1 MVWVVVGG
9 LLVLVPI
16 IGFII
21 YVRARKL
28 FREAKNYERSFKM
41 VPLLIHLPP
50 LSDDIDSET
59 RDARD
64 VADENISR
72 ATTLYNIIASTATK
86 GFKSKFY
93 GQRHVA
99 IEIVAVDGFV
109 HFYLAVPLPLVA
121 VVEQAVTSAYPSAR
135 LEEVAD
141 HNIFSPVGKLS
152 GTAGGEIV
160 LKESFAYPIGTYQ
173 EIKRDTM
180 QSLLNSLS
188 SLQNE
193 DGVGIQILFRPAHSD
208 WTKQAKTI
216 ASKKRK
222 GQDKKSSS
230 AGWDLIKNIAIAPAR
245 PPEYKEGK
253 DEQKPLSSLDQSI
266 VDAIDEKTRSAGFE
280 VLIRVVASSNLYQ
293 RAQTIQSNIV
303 ATFSLYDSP
312 GRNGFKFIPA
322 KDIERFVQGYIMRIF
337 PQESSKN
344 ILNTTELATLFHF
357 PDQKSIPTTQLER
370 QQSKQTDGPRNV
382 SDQGITLGYNI
393 FRGAKKKINLD
404 PHDRKRHMY
413 IIGQTGTGKSV
424 FLKNCA
430 VQDMLNGDGFC
441 FIDPHGDAVE
451 ELLAMVPRERTEDI
465 IYFCPSD
472 MDYPMG
478 LNIFEFHKPEQ
489 KDFLIQ
495 EAINMLVKLYDP
507 NNQGIIGPRYE
518 HLFRNAAQT
527 VMAGPD
533 PNVTGGTLIDLPKLF
548 NDKEFVAEKLKYV
561 KDQVVLDFWQKEMPA
576 SERSNDFGEVKSWF
590 VSKFGAFLS
599 NEMMR
604 NIIGQQRSSF
614 NLREIMDNKK
624 ILLVNLSKGKTG
636 ELNSKLLGMIF
647 VMQFQAA
654 AMSRAD
660 VDASQR
666 PDFCLYVDEF
676 QNYATDSF
684 ATILSEARK
693 FGLNLI
699 VANQF
704 TTQLTDE
711 IRDAV
716 FGNVGTIVSFR
727 VGTQDA
733 EALQRVMQPVFDS
746 DDLQR
751 IPNLN
756 MVVRTLING
765 VPTQPFSMQGLPPLG
780 SENQKLV
787 QALMQLSAAKYG
799 RPRAEVEA
807 EIVERLAPRT
817 TTTGGQTPPLSPSA
831 LSGAP
836 IPAAP
841 SPAPMKQPSF
851 LDDWLAKRTT
861 KGSSQASTGTRAV
874 PTSQPSVLTTPG
886 SVGNG
891 ADSQAAYPR
900 QNALETHV
908 NEADKPVTGAGQL
921 SLADQI
927 KQSVQATNRTGHAAE
942 HQQGISTAP
951 SSKTSSDEK
960 LLKIERAPHE
970 QPTTAK
976 KTDNQG
982 SSQRMT
988 KEKSKSPHEG
998 ELEHDD
1004 VLHLGGRQ

>member
-1 MVWVVVGG
+1 MLFIIIGIAA
-9 LLVLVPI
+9 LVLPI
-16 IGFII
+16 AGIVIFL
-21 YVRARKL
+21 RSRKL
-28 FREAKNYERSFKM
+28 LREAKNYERSFKM

-72 ATTLYNIIASTATK
+72 ATTMYNILASINTK
-86 GFKSKFY
+86 GFKSKYY
-93 GQRHVA
+93 GQRHIG
-99 IEIVAVDGFV
+99 IEIVAVKGFV
-109 HFYLAVPLPLVA
+109 HIYAVVPLPLIPI
-121 VVEQAVTSAYPSAR
+121 VEQAVTSAYPSAR

-152 GTAGGEIV
+152 GTSGGEIV
-160 LKESFAYPIGTYQ
+160 LKESYAYPIGNYQ

-188 SLQNE
+188 GLQNE
-193 DGVGIQILFRPAHSD
+193 DGVGIQILFRPAKSE
-208 WTKQAKTI
+208 WTKHAKSI

-222 GQDKKSSS
+222 GTDKKT
-230 AGWDLIKNIAIAPAR
+230 GGLEMLKHIITAPAK
-245 PPEYKEGK
+245 PPEYKDGG
-253 DEQKPLSSLDQSI
+253 DQKPLSNLDQSI

-280 VLIRVVASSNLYQ
+280 VLIRVIASSNLHQ
-293 RAQTIQSNIV
+293 RAMTIQSNIV
-303 ATFSLYDSP
+303 ATFALFDSP
-312 GRNGFKFIPA
+312 GRNGFKFAPA
-322 KDIERFVQGYIMRIF
+322 KDIEKFVQGYIMRLF
-337 PQESSKN
+337 PQEADKN
-344 ILNTTELATLFHF
+344 ILNTNELATLFHF

-382 SDQGITLGYNI
+382 SDNGITLGYNI
-393 FRGAKKKINLD
+393 FRGTKKRINYD
-404 PHDRKRHMY
+404 PTDRRRHMY
-413 IIGQTGTGKSV
+413 VIGQTGTGKSV

-430 VQDMLNGDGFC
+430 VQDMLNGEGFC

-465 IYFCPSD
+465 IYFCPAE

-478 LNIFEFHKPEQ
+478 LNIFEFQKPEQ
-489 KDFLIQ
+489 KDFLVQ
-495 EAINMLVKLYDP
+495 EAINMLYKLYDP
-507 NNQGIIGPRYE
+507 QKQGIIGPRYE
-518 HLFRNAAQT
+518 HLFRNAALT

-533 PNVTGGTLIDLPKLF
+533 PNVTGGTLIDMPKLF
-548 NDKEFVAEKLKYV
+548 NDKEFVAQKLQYV
-561 KDQVVLDFWQKEMPA
+561 TDQLVLDFWQKEMPA

-599 NEMMR
+599 NIMMR
-604 NIIGQQRSSF
+604 NIIGQTRSAF
-614 NLREIMDNKK
+614 NLREIMDQKK

-716 FGNVGTIVSFR
+716 FGNVGTIISFR

-733 EALQRVMQPVFDS
+733 EALQKVMQPIFDS

-751 IPNLN
+751 VPNFN

-765 VPTQPFSMQGLPPLG
+765 IPTQPFSMQGLPPLG

-787 QALMQLSAAKYG
+787 QALIQLSAAKYG
-799 RPRAEVEA
+799 RPRAQVEA
-807 EIVERLAPRT
+807 ELIERLAVKEASAT
-817 TTTGGQTPPLSPSA
+817 TADLTTGMPPASSA
-831 LSGAP
+831 PVVSQKP
-836 IPAAP
+836 PV
-841 SPAPMKQPSF
+841 KQPSF
-851 LDDWLAKRTT
+851 LDDWLAKRSTT
-861 KGSSQASTGTRAV
+861 SPASAATPRPLPAPNQQPAPPVLEPVQPVDQTLEPVQPPAQKEQETRQEAKQEV
-874 PTSQPSVLTTPG
+874 RASVSETP
-886 SVGNG
+886 
-891 ADSQAAYPR
+891 
-900 QNALETHV
+900 
-908 NEADKPVTGAGQL
+908 L

-927 KQSVQATNRTGHAAE
+927 KASLGTAKHPEPSPTHKSADEE
-942 HQQGISTAP
+942 HI
-951 SSKTSSDEK
+951 
-960 LLKIERAPHE
+960 KIERSHDDKKGHPQVPKH
-970 QPTTAK
+970 QPK
-976 KTDNQG
+976 PQKHQ
-982 SSQRMT
+982 S
-988 KEKSKSPHEG
+988 EG

-1004 VLHLGGRQ
+1004 VLHLNK

>member
-1 MVWVVVGG
+1 MLVIFIGIGLIVVPIVG
-9 LLVLVPI
+9 LVL
-16 IGFII
+16 F
-21 YVRARKL
+21 YRSRKL
-28 FREAKNYERSFKM
+28 LREAKNLERSFKM

-64 VADENISR
+64 VSDENVSR
-72 ATTLYNIIASTATK
+72 ATTLYNIIASTNKK

-93 GQRHVA
+93 GQRHIG
-99 IEIVAVDGFV
+99 IEIVAVKGFV
-109 HFYLAVPLPLVA
+109 HFYAIVPLPLIP

-152 GTAGGEIV
+152 GTSGGEIV
-160 LKESFAYPIGTYQ
+160 LKEPYAYPIGNYQ

-188 SLQNE
+188 ALQYE
-193 DGVGIQILFRPAHSD
+193 DGVGIQILFRPAKSE
-208 WTKQAKTI
+208 WVKNAKAI

-222 GQDKKSSS
+222 GTDKKTGS
-230 AGWDLIKNIAIAPAR
+230 WDILKHIIVAPAR
-245 PPEYKEGK
+245 PPEYKDGA
-253 DEQKPLSSLDQSI
+253 DSKPLSNLDQAI
-266 VDAIDEKTRSAGFE
+266 VDAIDEKTRTAGFE
-280 VLIRVVASSNLYQ
+280 VLIRVIASSNLHQ
-293 RAQTIQSNIV
+293 RAMTIQSNVV
-303 ATFSLYDSP
+303 ATFSLFDSP

-322 KDIERFVQGYIMRIF
+322 KDIEKFVQGYIMRIF
-337 PQESSKN
+337 PQESDKN

-382 SDQGITLGYNI
+382 SDSGVTLGYNV
-393 FRGAKKKINLD
+393 FRGTKKKINLAPD
-404 PHDRKRHMY
+404 DRKRHMY

-451 ELLAMVPRERTEDI
+451 ELLAMVPKERTEDI
-465 IYFCPSD
+465 VYFCPAE

-489 KDFLIQ
+489 KDFLVQ
-495 EAINMLVKLYDP
+495 EAINMLYKLYDP
-507 NNQGIIGPRYE
+507 QKQGIIGPRYE
-518 HLFRNAAQT
+518 HLFRNAALT

-533 PNVTGGTLIDLPKLF
+533 PNVTGGTLIDMPKLF
-548 NDKEFVAEKLKYV
+548 NDKEFVAQKLQYV
-561 KDQVVLDFWQKEMPA
+561 TDQLVLDFWQKEMPA

-599 NEMMR
+599 NIMMR
-604 NIIGQQRSSF
+604 NIIGQTRSAF

-716 FGNVGTIVSFR
+716 FGNVGTIISFR

-733 EALQRVMQPVFDS
+733 EALQKVMQPMFDA

-787 QALMQLSAAKYG
+787 KALIQLSAAKYG
-799 RPRAEVEA
+799 RPRAQVEA
-807 EIVERLAPRT
+807 ELIERLSVKE
-817 TTTGGQTPPLSPSA
+817 LSPSTA
-831 LSGAP
+831 QLNQAP
-836 IPAAP
+836 NELPGIVQSLGPKPAIA
-841 SPAPMKQPSF
+841 KQPSF
-851 LDDWLAKRTT
+851 LDDWLAKRAKTEP
-861 KGSSQASTGTRAV
+861 V
-874 PTSQPSVLTTPG
+874 PVKSQPQNPATIAPVHQPTQHVTAINSQEPSGELKELKPTQDYDPKPAG
-886 SVGNG
+886 SGG
-891 ADSQAAYPR
+891 H
-900 QNALETHV
+900 L
-908 NEADKPVTGAGQL
+908 G

-927 KQSVQATNRTGHAAE
+927 KASLNTGHNASHQTHQKHQSHQPKVLHIKNEPAA
-942 HQQGISTAP
+942 QSAP
-951 SSKTSSDEK
+951 VEK
-960 LLKIERAPHE
+960 ITPA
-970 QPTTAK
+970 QPK
-976 KTDNQG
+976 P
-982 SSQRMT
+982 S
-988 KEKSKSPHEG
+988 EG
-998 ELEHDD
+998 ELAHDD
-1004 VLHLGGRQ
+1004 ILHISR

>member
-1 MVWVVVGG
+1 MWFVFVG
-9 LLVLVPI
+9 LLITVGPL

-21 YVRARKL
+21 FLRSRKL
-28 FREAKNYERSFKM
+28 LREAKNYERAFKM

-72 ATTLYNIIASTATK
+72 ATTMYNILASISK
-86 GFKSKFY
+86 KDFKSKFY
-93 GQRHVA
+93 GQRHIG
-99 IEIVAVDGFV
+99 IEIVAVKGFV
-109 HFYLAVPLPLVA
+109 HMYAVVPLPLIPI
-121 VVEQAVTSAYPSAR
+121 VEQAITSAYPSVR
-135 LEEVAD
+135 LEEVPD

-152 GTAGGEIV
+152 GTSGGEIV

-180 QSLLNSLS
+180 QSLLNALS
-188 SLQNE
+188 SLQTE
-193 DGVGIQILFRPAHSD
+193 DGVGIQILMRPAHSG
-208 WTKQAKTI
+208 WTKTAK
-216 ASKKRK
+216 AVANKKRK
-222 GQDKKSSS
+222 GKDKKNS
-230 AGWDLIKNIAIAPAR
+230 GWDLVKNLATAPTKA
-245 PPEYKEGK
+245 PEYKDG
-253 DEQKPLSSLDQSI
+253 DEKPLSTLDQSI
-266 VDAIDEKTRSAGFE
+266 VDAIDEKTRNPGFE
-280 VLIRVVASSNLYQ
+280 VMIRVVASANLYQ
-293 RAQTIQSNIV
+293 RSQTILNSIV
-303 ATFSLYDSP
+303 ATFALFDSP
-312 GRNGFKFIPA
+312 GRNGFKFAPA
-322 KDIERFVQGYIMRIF
+322 KDIEKFVQGYIMRFF
-337 PQESSKN
+337 PQESNSN
-344 ILNTTELATLFHF
+344 ILNTTELATLYHF

-382 SDQGITLGYNI
+382 SDKGIVLGYNI
-393 FRGAKKKINLD
+393 FRGAKKRINLD
-404 PHDRKRHMY
+404 PQDRKRHMY

-451 ELLAMVPRERTEDI
+451 DLLALVPKERTEDI

-495 EAINMLVKLYDP
+495 EAINILEKLYDP
-507 NNQGIIGPRYE
+507 NNTGIIGPRY
-518 HLFRNAAQT
+518 HHIFRNAAQT

-533 PNVTGGTLIDLPKLF
+533 PNITGGTLVDIPKLL
-548 NDKEFVAEKLKYV
+548 NDKQFVAEKLQYI
-561 KDQVVLDFWQKEMPA
+561 KDQTVLDFWQKEIPA

-590 VSKFGAFLS
+590 VSKFGAFLG

-604 NIIGQQRSSF
+604 NIIGQTKSSF

-660 VDASQR
+660 VDASER

-676 QNYATDSF
+676 QNYSTESF

-704 TTQLTDE
+704 TTQLTEE

-716 FGNVGTIVSFR
+716 FGNVGTIISFR

-733 EALQRVMQPVFDS
+733 DALQKIMQPIFDA

-751 IPNLN
+751 IPNMN
-756 MVVRTLING
+756 MVVRTLIHG
-765 VPTQPFSMQGLPPLG
+765 VPTQPFSMQGLPLL
-780 SENQKLV
+780 ETNNQKLAD
-787 QALMQLSAAKYG
+787 ALKQLSAAKYG
-799 RPRAEVEA
+799 RPKAVVEA
-807 EIVERLAPRT
+807 EIMERLATKEQPTPALGTPRPGASPFGAQPPMGT
-817 TTTGGQTPPLSPSA
+817 SPMTP
-831 LSGAP
+831 
-836 IPAAP
+836 
-841 SPAPMKQPSF
+841 PMKQPSF
-851 LDDWLAKRTT
+851 LDDWLAKRATKAPASPGAQPTMQPQSARPQPQIQAQPLPESTFQQPATT
-861 KGSSQASTGTRAV
+861 KEPAETTEAPQKPAESRKIEERHTAQDHHVTV
-874 PTSQPSVLTTPG
+874 PKEPEKTAQHG
-886 SVGNG
+886 
-891 ADSQAAYPR
+891 
-900 QNALETHV
+900 
-908 NEADKPVTGAGQL
+908 
-921 SLADQI
+921 SLADQL
-927 KQSVQATNRTGHAAE
+927 KASLAQHPQQKE
-942 HQQGISTAP
+942 HRHKDVAD
-951 SSKTSSDEK
+951 KHKKE
-960 LLKIERAPHE
+960 HE
-970 QPTTAK
+970 QKVVHPEPVRSAMP
-976 KTDNQG
+976 D
-982 SSQRMT
+982 
-988 KEKSKSPHEG
+988 EG
-998 ELEHDD
+998 ELNHDD
-1004 VLHLGGRQ
+1004 TLHLQR

>member
-1 MVWVVVGG
+1 MIYLGLILLVIPVVG
-9 LLVLVPI
+9 LILFL
-16 IGFII
+16 
-21 YVRARKL
+21 RSRKL
-28 FREAKNYERSFKM
+28 LREAKNFERGFK
-41 VPLLIHLPP
+41 VVTLLIHLPP

-72 ATTLYNIIASTATK
+72 ATTMYNILASISK
-86 GFKSKFY
+86 KDFKSKFY
-93 GQRHVA
+93 GQRHLG
-99 IEIVAVDGFV
+99 IEIVASKGFV
-109 HFYLAVPLPLVA
+109 HMYVAAPLTLVP
-121 VVEQAVTSAYPSAR
+121 VVEQAITSAYPSAR

-141 HNIFSPVGKLS
+141 HNIFSPTGKLS
-152 GTAGGEIV
+152 GTVGGEVV
-160 LKESFAYPIGTYQ
+160 LKESYAYPIGTYQ

-180 QSLLNSLS
+180 QSLLNALS
-188 SLQNE
+188 GLQND
-193 DGVGIQILFRPAHSD
+193 DGVGIQILMRPAHSG
-208 WTKQAKTI
+208 WAKHAKSI

-222 GQDKKSSS
+222 GKDKKSG
-230 AGWDLIKNIAIAPAR
+230 GWELLKDLATAPTKA
-245 PPEYKEGK
+245 PEYKENENK
-253 DEQKPLSSLDQSI
+253 QLSTLDQSI
-266 VDAIDEKTRSAGFE
+266 VDAIDEKTRSPGFE
-280 VLIRVVASSNLYQ
+280 IMIRVVASANLHQ
-293 RAQTIQSNIV
+293 RAQSILGNVV
-303 ATFSLYDSP
+303 AAFALFDSP
-312 GRNGFKFIPA
+312 GRNGFKFSSA
-322 KDIERFVQGYIMRIF
+322 KDIEKFVQGYIMRIF
-337 PQESSKN
+337 PQESNSN
-344 ILNTTELATLFHF
+344 ILNTTELATLYHF

-382 SDQGITLGYNI
+382 SDNGLVLGYNI
-393 FRGAKKKINLD
+393 FRGAKKRINLD
-404 PHDRKRHMY
+404 PQDRKRHMY

-451 ELLAMVPRERTEDI
+451 ELLSMVPKERTEDI

-495 EAINMLVKLYDP
+495 EAINILEKLYDP
-507 NNQGIIGPRYE
+507 NNQGIIGPRY
-518 HLFRNAAQT
+518 HHIFRNAAQT

-533 PNVTGGTLIDLPKLF
+533 PNVTGGTLVDIPKLL
-548 NDKEFVAEKLKYV
+548 NDKQFVAEKLQYV
-561 KDQVVLDFWQKEMPA
+561 KDQTVLDFWQKEMPA

-590 VSKFGAFLS
+590 VSKFGAFLG

-604 NIIGQQRSSF
+604 NIIGQTKSAF
-614 NLREIMDNKK
+614 NLREIMDQKK

-676 QNYATDSF
+676 QNYSTESF

-704 TTQLTDE
+704 TTQLTEE

-716 FGNVGTIVSFR
+716 FGNVGTIISFR

-733 EALQRVMQPVFDS
+733 DALQKIMQPIFDA

-780 SENQKLV
+780 NENQKLV
-787 QALMQLSAAKYG
+787 DALKQLSAAKYG
-799 RPRAEVEA
+799 RPKAQVEA
-807 EIVERLAPRT
+807 EIMERFAASSTSDLESAGKSAPA
-817 TTTGGQTPPLSPSA
+817 GGLPSFGPPSDGYTPPM
-831 LSGAP
+831 
-836 IPAAP
+836 
-841 SPAPMKQPSF
+841 PAPPKQPSF
-851 LDDWLAKRTT
+851 LDDWLAKR
-861 KGSSQASTGTRAV
+861 SSSPGQKASSSMPAYQPAAKPPQAPVLSSNPVPEQSPAAPEQPKPIDTSTM
-874 PTSQPSVLTTPG
+874 
-886 SVGNG
+886 
-891 ADSQAAYPR
+891 
-900 QNALETHV
+900 
-908 NEADKPVTGAGQL
+908 

-927 KQSVQATNRTGHAAE
+927 KHSVGSRKPKQHEKPAKPVEKTQEEVREVTKASAK
-942 HQQGISTAP
+942 P
-951 SSKTSSDEK
+951 S
-960 LLKIERAPHE
+960 
-970 QPTTAK
+970 
-976 KTDNQG
+976 
-982 SSQRMT
+982 
-988 KEKSKSPHEG
+988 EG
-998 ELEHDD
+998 ELGHDD
-1004 VLHLGGRQ
+1004 VLHLN

>member
-1 MVWVVVGG
+1 MWPIILVGG
-9 LLVLVPI
+9 AMLPI
-16 IGFII
+16 MGVMI
-21 YVRARKL
+21 YLRSRKL
-28 FREAKNYERSFKM
+28 LREAKNYERSFKM
-41 VPLLIHLPP
+41 VTLLIHLPP

-72 ATTLYNIIASTATK
+72 ATTMYNILASISKK

-93 GQRHVA
+93 GQRHLA
-99 IEIVAVDGFV
+99 IEIVASKGFV
-109 HFYLAVPLPLVA
+109 HMYVAVPLPLIP
-121 VVEQAVTSAYPSAR
+121 VVEQAITSAYPSAR
-135 LEEVAD
+135 LEEVPD

-152 GTAGGEIV
+152 GTNGGEIV
-160 LKESFAYPIGTYQ
+160 LKESYAYPIGNYQ

-188 SLQNE
+188 SLQEE
-193 DGVGIQILFRPAHSD
+193 DGVGIQILVRPAHQG
-208 WTKQAKTI
+208 WTKHAKAI
-216 ASKKRK
+216 ATKKRK
-222 GQDKKSSS
+222 GSDKKASGFDVFKDV
-230 AGWDLIKNIAIAPAR
+230 ATAFVK
-245 PPEYKEGK
+245 PPEHKGGE
-253 DEQKPLSSLDQSI
+253 EKPLSTLDQSI

-280 VLIRVVASSNLYQ
+280 VMIRVVASANLYQ
-293 RAQTIQSNIV
+293 RSQTILGNIV
-303 ATFSLYDSP
+303 ATFALFDSP
-312 GRNGFKFIPA
+312 GRNGFKFVPA

-337 PQESSKN
+337 PQEYTKN
-344 ILNTTELATLFHF
+344 ILNTTELATLYHF

-370 QQSKQTDGPRNV
+370 QQSKQTDGPRNMV
-382 SDQGITLGYNI
+382 DDGMVLGYNI
-393 FRGAKKKINLD
+393 FRGAKKRINLSE
-404 PHDRKRHMY
+404 HDRKRHMY

-430 VQDMLNGDGFC
+430 VQDMLNGNGFC

-451 ELLAMVPRERTEDI
+451 ELLAMVPKERTEDI

-478 LNIFEFHKPEQ
+478 LNIFEFHRPEQ

-533 PNVTGGTLIDLPKLF
+533 PNVTGGTLVDIPKLF
-548 NDKEFVAEKLKYV
+548 NDKQFVAEKLQHI
-561 KDQVVLDFWQKEMPA
+561 KDQTILDFWQKEMPA

-590 VSKFGAFLS
+590 VSKFGAFLG
-599 NEMMR
+599 NAMMR
-604 NIIGQQRSSF
+604 NIIGQTKSAF
-614 NLREIMDNKK
+614 NLREIMDQKK

-660 VDASQR
+660 VDAAER

-676 QNYATDSF
+676 QNYSTDSF

-716 FGNVGTIVSFR
+716 FGNVGTIISFR

-733 EALQRVMQPVFDS
+733 EALQRVMQPVFDA

-756 MVVRTLING
+756 MVVRMLING
-765 VPTQPFSMQGLPPLG
+765 VPAQPFSMQGLPPLG
-780 SENQKLV
+780 NENQKLV
-787 QALMQLSAAKYG
+787 DALKQLSAAKYG
-799 RPRAEVEA
+799 RPKAQVEA
-807 EIVERLAPRT
+807 EIMERLAVRE
-817 TTTGGQTPPLSPSA
+817 
-831 LSGAP
+831 
-836 IPAAP
+836 PAASTTAQPRP
-841 SPAPMKQPSF
+841 SLMPPSGPMSVPGQLNAGPPMKQPSF
-851 LDDWLAKRTT
+851 LDDWLAKRAKSPPTAP
-861 KGSSQASTGTRAV
+861 KSVQVPQNKVSPAPAPAEPVVSAPAPARSSVSRH
-874 PTSQPSVLTTPG
+874 
-886 SVGNG
+886 
-891 ADSQAAYPR
+891 ADS
-900 QNALETHV
+900 
-908 NEADKPVTGAGQL
+908 PV
-921 SLADQI
+921 SLADQLRI
-927 KQSVQATNRTGHAAE
+927 KMSQTQTVAVKESPANALTPPSSQEIAPPQTPSVKVLKTGH
-942 HQQGISTAP
+942 QGDLA
-951 SSKTSSDEK
+951 
-960 LLKIERAPHE
+960 
-970 QPTTAK
+970 
-976 KTDNQG
+976 
-982 SSQRMT
+982 
-988 KEKSKSPHEG
+988 
-998 ELEHDD
+998 HDD
-1004 VLHLGGRQ
+1004 TFHISR

>member
-1 MVWVVVGG
+1 MSTWIIMVGIA
-9 LLVLVPI
+9 LVLLPT
-16 IGFII
+16 IGFFL
-21 YVRARKL
+21 YFRSRKL
-28 FREAKNYERSFKM
+28 LREAKNYERSFKM

-64 VADENISR
+64 VSDENVSR
-72 ATTLYNIIASTATK
+72 ATTLYNIIASTSKK

-93 GQRHVA
+93 GQRHIS
-99 IEIVAVDGFV
+99 IEIVAVGGFV
-109 HFYLAVPLPLVA
+109 HFYAVVPLPLIP

-160 LKESFAYPIGTYQ
+160 LKESFAYPIANYQ

-188 SLQNE
+188 ALQNE
-193 DGVGIQILFRPAHSD
+193 DGVGIQILLRPARSD

-216 ASKKRK
+216 ASRKRK
-222 GQDKKSSS
+222 GTDKKSS
-230 AGWDLIKNIAIAPAR
+230 GMDLLKHLIVAPSK
-245 PPEYKEGK
+245 PPEYKEG
-253 DEQKPLSSLDQSI
+253 EQKPLSTLDQSI
-266 VDAIDEKTRSAGFE
+266 VDAIDEKTRTAGFE
-280 VLIRVVASSNLYQ
+280 VLIRVVASSNLHQ
-293 RAQTIQSNIV
+293 RAQTIMNNV
-303 ATFSLYDSP
+303 FATFSLFDAP
-312 GRNGFKFIPA
+312 GRNGFKFVGA
-322 KDIERFVQGYIMRIF
+322 KDIDKFVQGYIMRIF
-337 PQESSKN
+337 PQESNSN

-382 SDQGITLGYNI
+382 SDRGMVLGYNV
-393 FRGAKKKINLD
+393 FRGAKKRINLD
-404 PHDRKRHMY
+404 PEDRRRHMY
-413 IIGQTGTGKSV
+413 IIGQTGVGKSV

-451 ELLAMVPRERTEDI
+451 ELLAMVPKERTEDI
-465 IYFCPSD
+465 IYFSPAE

-495 EAINMLVKLYDP
+495 EAINMLYKLYDP
-507 NNQGIIGPRYE
+507 QKQGIIGPRYE
-518 HLFRNAAQT
+518 HLFRNAALT

-533 PNVTGGTLIDLPKLF
+533 PNVTGGTLIDMPKLF
-548 NDKEFVAEKLKYV
+548 NDKEYVAQKLQYV
-561 KDQVVLDFWQKEMPA
+561 TDQLVLDFWQKEMPA

-599 NEMMR
+599 NIMMR
-604 NIIGQQRSSF
+604 NIIGQTQSAF
-614 NLREIMDNKK
+614 NLREVMDKKK

-676 QNYATDSF
+676 QNYSTDSF

-716 FGNVGTIVSFR
+716 FGNVGTIISFR

-733 EALQRVMQPVFDS
+733 DALQKVMQPIFDA

-751 IPNLN
+751 VPNGN
-756 MVVRTLING
+756 MVVRTLIRG
-765 VPTQPFSMQGLPPLG
+765 IPTQPFSMQGLPPLG
-780 SENQKLV
+780 NENQKLV
-787 QALMQLSAAKYG
+787 QALIQLSAAKYG
-799 RPRAEVEA
+799 RPRAQVEA
-807 EIVERLAPRT
+807 ELMERLAVKE
-817 TTTGGQTPPLSPSA
+817 PSKEE
-831 LSGAP
+831 AP
-836 IPAAP
+836 TFSA
-841 SPAPMKQPSF
+841 SPASQPVSTAMGSVPKTAPKQPSF
-851 LDDWLAKRTT
+851 LDEWLAKRPQAGALTPSAPKVPPVTTTT
-861 KGSSQASTGTRAV
+861 KPEQPQANSTHKATAHPGAPSHTRRDAE
-874 PTSQPSVLTTPG
+874 Q
-886 SVGNG
+886 
-891 ADSQAAYPR
+891 
-900 QNALETHV
+900 H
-908 NEADKPVTGAGQL
+908 DKPVHVVQDPVTPKAPL
-921 SLADQI
+921 SLAEQLQ
-927 KQSVQATNRTGHAAE
+927 QSMKHSKHPAPKN
-942 HQQGISTAP
+942 HQQKPQNSPQG
-951 SSKTSSDEK
+951 
-960 LLKIERAPHE
+960 
-970 QPTTAK
+970 AK
-976 KTDNQG
+976 PITEDPN
-982 SSQRMT
+982 
-988 KEKSKSPHEG
+988 EG
-998 ELEHDD
+998 ELSHNDT
-1004 VLHLGGRQ
+1004 LQIR

>member
-1 MVWVVVGG
+1 MIYVYLVVG
-9 LLVLVPI
+9 LLVVLPI
-16 IGFII
+16 VGLTV
-21 YVRARKL
+21 YLRSRKL
-28 FREAKNYERSFKM
+28 LREAKNYERSFKM

-64 VADENISR
+64 VVDENTSR
-72 ATTLYNIIASTATK
+72 ATTLYNIIASTNKK
-86 GFKSKFY
+86 GFKNKFY
-93 GQRHVA
+93 GQRHIG
-99 IEIVAVDGFV
+99 IEIIAVKGFV
-109 HFYLAVPLPLVA
+109 HFYAVVPLPLIA
-121 VVEQAVTSAYPSAR
+121 VVEQAVTSAYPNAR

-141 HNIFSPVGKLS
+141 HNIFSPIGKIS
-152 GTAGGEIV
+152 GTAGAEIV
-160 LKESFAYPIGTYQ
+160 LKEPFAYPIANYQ

-180 QSLLNSLS
+180 QALLNSLS

-193 DGVGIQILFRPAHSD
+193 DGVGIQILFRPAHGD
-208 WTKQAKTI
+208 WTKQAKAI

-222 GQDKKSSS
+222 GTDKKS
-230 AGWDLIKNIAIAPAR
+230 GGLGLLKQIMMAPSK
-245 PPEYKEGK
+245 PPEFKES
-253 DEQKPLSSLDQSI
+253 EPKPLSALDQAV

-280 VLIRVVASSNLYQ
+280 VLIRVVASAETHQ
-293 RAQTIQSNIV
+293 RAQTLLSNV
-303 ATFSLYDSP
+303 NATFALYDSP
-312 GRNGFKFIPA
+312 GRNGFKFVTA
-322 KDIERFVQGYIMRIF
+322 KDIEKFVQGYIMRFF
-337 PQESSKN
+337 PQESDKN

-357 PDQKSIPTTQLER
+357 PDQKSIPTTQLTR

-382 SDQGITLGYNI
+382 SDRGMVLGYNV
-393 FRGAKKKINLD
+393 FRGARKRINLD
-404 PHDRKRHMY
+404 PEDRRRHMY

-430 VQDMLNGDGFC
+430 VQDMLNGEGFC

-451 ELLAMVPRERTEDI
+451 EMLAMVPKERTEDV

-495 EAINMLVKLYDP
+495 EAINMLIKLYDP
-507 NNQGIIGPRYE
+507 QNQGIIGPRYE

-548 NDKEFVAEKLKYV
+548 NDKEYVAQKLKYV

-576 SERSNDFGEVKSWF
+576 SEKSSDFGEVKSWF

-604 NIIGQQRSSF
+604 NIIGQKKSAF
-614 NLREIMDNKK
+614 NLREVMDQKK
-624 ILLVNLSKGKTG
+624 IMLVNLSKGRTG

-660 VDASQR
+660 VDASER

-733 EALQRVMQPVFDS
+733 DALQKVMQPIFDA

-751 IPNLN
+751 VPNGN
-756 MVVRTLING
+756 MVVRTLIKG
-765 VPTQPFSMQGLPPLG
+765 IPTQPFSMQGLPPLG
-780 SENQKLV
+780 NDNQKLV

-799 RPRAEVEA
+799 RPRAQVEA
-807 EIVERLAPRT
+807 EIFERLSVKSDPA
-817 TTTGGQTPPLSPSA
+817 GGSSA
-831 LSGAP
+831 VAAGASP
-836 IPAAP
+836 IPA
-841 SPAPMKQPSF
+841 PAMPKPPSF
-851 LDDWLAKRTT
+851 LDDWLAKKSQGLT
-861 KGSSQASTGTRAV
+861 KPATQGISPVSSPVAPVPKSATLPPVARAV
-874 PTSQPSVLTTPG
+874 VPAPPPESITDHVG
-886 SVGNG
+886 S
-891 ADSQAAYPR
+891 
-900 QNALETHV
+900 
-908 NEADKPVTGAGQL
+908 
-921 SLADQI
+921 SLADQLRSR
-927 KQSVQATNRTGHAAE
+927 QNA
-942 HQQGISTAP
+942 
-951 SSKTSSDEK
+951 
-960 LLKIERAPHE
+960 
-970 QPTTAK
+970 PTTQNNA
-976 KTDNQG
+976 
-982 SSQRMT
+982 T
-988 KEKSKSPHEG
+988 KSHDTPKHEHNVVVHNSAQQEVPKRVQMPSEG
-998 ELEHDD
+998 ELAHDD
-1004 VLHLGGRQ
+1004 TLHIR